1 MLYYQCISVELEHST
16 DFAWISVE
24 ILTHLDV
31 LRSTIMPEKRIGVFI
46 CHCGTNIAG
55 VVDVAA
61 VSEAVKDLP
70 NVEYVSDYKYVCSKP
85 GQQLLKD
92 EIDKHRLDR
101 IVIAACSP
109 RMHEPTFRQ
118 AMRASGL
125 NPYMLEIANIRE
137 HVSWIHADNPKAATE
152 KSIDLVRMA
161 IARARLL
168 EPLIE
173 KEVDV
178 KKSTLIIG
186 AGIAG
191 ISAALDLA
199 NAGFHVT
206 LVEKEPTIGGKMA
219 MWDKTFPTL
228 DCSSCILTP
237 RMAEV
242 SSHPNIELLTIAE
255 VEKVDG
261 FVGNFEVT
269 IKQKPRYVNLETCTS
284 CGDCSDICPV
294 DIPCDFNA
302 NLCYRKA
309 IYVPFAQAVPSAYLL
324 DMENCLG
331 VDAVRCGK
339 CKVACE
345 AGAIDYDDAEK
356 IINIEVGT
364 IIVSTGFDIF
374 DATLKP
380 EYGFGE
386 FPNVVNLGEVERM
399 LNSAGP
405 SQGRLV
411 KPSDSKEPQ
420 KVVYIQCVGSRDELT
435 NKYCSRVCCMT
446 AVKQARMIRDK
457 TGAQVFIFYIDLRAF
472 GKGYEEFY
480 EATAEAGVT
489 FIRGRVGE
497 VLQNEDY
504 SLTVRGEDTNL
515 GMPVTF
521 DDVDLVVLST
531 GVVSPE
537 SAKKVAKVLN
547 LSPSPDGFLLEAH
560 PKLRPVDSF
569 NDGVFIAGM
578 AQGPKDIP
586 DTVAQAKAAAAGAM
600 ALMGKGKISVEPYYS
615 VVDEDK
621 CAGCQVCIS
630 VCPYTAIKLN
640 ERGVSEVNPALC
652 KGCGTCTSTCPS
664 GAITSQHYTDGQITA
679 MITEYL
685 SSVK

>member
-1 MLYYQCISVELEHST
+1 
-16 DFAWISVE
+16 
-24 ILTHLDV
+24 
-31 LRSTIMPEKRIGVFI
+31 MPEKRIGVFI

-55 VVDVAA
+55 VVDVEA
-61 VSEAVKDLP
+61 VAKAVKDLP
-70 NVEYVSDYKYVCSKP
+70 DVEYVSDYKYVCSKP
-85 GQQLLKD
+85 GQQILKD
-92 EIDKHRLDR
+92 EITKHRLNR

-118 AMRASGL
+118 AMREGGL

-137 HVSWIHADNPKAATE
+137 HVSWIHSDDPLAATE

-161 IARARLL
+161 VARARLL
-168 EPLIE
+168 EPLEETI
-173 KEVDV
+173 VDV
-178 KKSTLIIG
+178 KKSTLVVG

-199 NAGFHVT
+199 NAGFKVY
-206 LVEKEPTIGGKMA
+206 LVEKEATIGGKMA
-219 MWDKTFPTL
+219 RWDKTFPTL

-242 SSHPNIELLTIAE
+242 GTHPNIELITLAE
-255 VEKVDG
+255 VDKVDG
-261 FVGNFEVT
+261 FVGNFQVT
-269 IKQKPRYVNLETCTS
+269 IKQQPRYVNLDTCTS

-309 IYVPFAQAVPSAYLL
+309 IYIPFAQAVPSAYLL

-339 CKVACE
+339 CKIACE

-356 IINIEVGT
+356 LINIDVGT
-364 IIVSTGFDIF
+364 IIVSTGFDLF
-374 DATLKP
+374 DATQKR
-380 EYGFGE
+380 EYGYGE

-405 SQGRLV
+405 TQGHVVR
-411 KPSDSKEPQ
+411 PSDSKEPQ
-420 KVVYIQCVGSRDELT
+420 KIVYVQCVGSRDELT
-435 NKYCSRVCCMT
+435 NKYCSRICCMT
-446 AVKQARMIRDK
+446 AVKQARMISDK
-457 TGAQVFIFYIDLRAF
+457 TGATVYVFYIDLRAF

-480 EATAEAGVT
+480 EATAQAGVT

-497 VLQNEDY
+497 ILQNEDY
-504 SLTVRGEDTNL
+504 TLTVRGEDTNL

-521 DDVDLVVLST
+521 SDIDLVVLST
-531 GVVSPE
+531 GVVS
-537 SAKKVAKVLN
+537 SAGAKQVAKVLN

-569 NDGVFIAGM
+569 NDGVFVAGM

-630 VCPYTAIKLN
+630 VCPYNAIALN
-640 ERGVSEVNPALC
+640 EREVSEVNPAIC

-664 GAITSQHYTDGQITA
+664 GAVSSQHYTDGQIAA

-685 SSVK
+685 SSVE